1 MAVGTP
7 TTGTLTCTASEQT
20 LGTAKTDSRTY
31 VLTLDLTNMAAG
43 DVVELYVYVK
53 VLTGST
59 ARVLWK
65 QYWANAQTGQ
75 PVYMSPPIPAAYS
88 VEFKLKQPTG
98 TGRNVDWAFFSID

>member
-1 MAVGTP
+1 MAIGTP
-7 TTGTLTCTASEQT
+7 TTGTLTCSGSEQT
-20 LGTAKTDSRTY
+20 LGSAKTDGRTY
-31 VLTLDLTNMAAG
+31 VLFLDLNNMAAG

-65 QYWANAQTGQ
+65 QYWANAQSQ

-98 TGRNVDWAFFSID
+98 SARNVDWAFFSID

>member
-1 MAVGTP
+1 MAIGTP
-7 TTGTLTCTASEQT
+7 TTGTLTCSGSEQT
-20 LGTAKTDSRTY
+20 LGSAKTDGRTY
-31 VLTLDLTNMAAG
+31 VLFLDLSNMAAG

-65 QYWANAQTGQ
+65 QYWANAQGQ

-98 TGRNVDWAFFSID
+98 TARNVDWAFFSID